1 MASLYQR
8 FTGKINT
15 SRSFP
20 APPEASHLL
29 GGQGPEE
36 DGGAGAKPLG
46 PRAQAAAPRERGCGG
61 GAGGRPRFQYQA
73 RSDGDEEDELV
84 GSNPPQRNW
93 KGIAIALLVILVIC
107 SLIVT
112 SVILLTPAEDNSL
125 SQKKKVTVEDLFSED
140 FKIHDPEAKW
150 ISDTEF
156 IYREQKGTV
165 RLWNVETNTSTVL
178 IEGKKIESLRA
189 IKYEISPDREYAL
202 FSYNVEP
209 IYQHSYSGYYVLSK
223 IPHGDPQ
230 SLDPPEVSNA
240 KLQYAGWGP
249 KGQQLIF
256 IFENNIYYCA
266 HVGKQAIRVVSTG
279 KEGVIYNGLSDWL
292 YEEEILKTHIAHW
305 WSPDGTRLAYAT
317 INDSRVPLMELPTY
331 TGSVYPTV
339 KPYHYPKAGSENPS
353 ISLHVIG
360 LNGPTHD
367 LEMMPPD
374 DPRMREYYVTMV
386 KWATSTKVAVTWL
399 NRAQNVSILTLC
411 DATTGVC
418 TKKHEDESEAWL
430 HRQNEEPV
438 FSKDGR
444 KFFFIRAIPQGG
456 RGKFYHITVSSSQPN
471 SSNDN
476 IQSITSGDWDVT
488 KILAYDE
495 KGNKIY
501 FLSTEDL
508 PRRRQLYS
516 ANTVGNFNR
525 QCLSCDLVENCTYFS
540 ASFSHSMDF
549 FLLKCEA
556 CESGSNEYKQPD
568 LINKGPGI
576 PMVTVHNTTDKKKI
590 FDLETNEHVK
600 KAINDR
606 QMPKV
611 EYRNIE
617 IDDYNLPMQILK
629 PATFTDT
636 THYPLLL
643 VVDGTPGSQSVSEKF
658 EVSWETVMVS
668 SHGAVVVK
676 CDGRGSGFQGTKL
689 LHEVRRRLGL
699 LEEKDQMEAV
709 RTMLKEQYIDRTRVA
724 VFGKDY
730 GGYLSTYILPAK
742 GENQGQTFTCGSAL
756 SPITDFK
763 LYASAFSERYLGLH
777 GLDNRAYEM
786 TKVAHRVSALEEQQF
801 LIIHPTADE
810 KIHFQHTAEL
820 ITQLIRG
827 KANYSLQIYPDE
839 SHYFHSA
846 SLKQHLYRSIIN
858 FFVECFRIQDKLP
871 TVTAKEDEEDD

>member
-1 MASLYQR
+1 L
-8 FTGKINT
+8 
-15 SRSFP
+15 P
-20 APPEASHLL
+20 C
-29 GGQGPEE
+29 
-36 DGGAGAKPLG
+36 AGDPSVPSG
-46 PRAQAAAPRERGCGG
+46 ER
-61 GAGGRPRFQYQA
+61 
-73 RSDGDEEDELV
+73 ELV

-125 SQKKKVTVEDLFSED
+125 SQKKTVTVEDLFSDD
-140 FKIHDPEAKW
+140 FKIHDPKATW
-150 ISDTEF
+150 ISDKEF
-156 IYREQKGTV
+156 IYREHKGSV
-165 RLWNVETNTSTVL
+165 ILRNVETNISTVL

-189 IKYEISPDREYAL
+189 IRYEISPDKEYAL

-209 IYQHSYSGYYVLSK
+209 
-223 IPHGDPQ
+223 
-230 SLDPPEVSNA
+230 
-240 KLQYAGWGP
+240 
-249 KGQQLIF
+249 IF

-317 INDSRVPLMELPTY
+317 INDSRVPIMELPTY
-331 TGSVYPTV
+331 TGSIYPTV
-339 KPYHYPKAGSENPS
+339 KPYHYPKVGERRQWNECVPC
-353 ISLHVIG
+353 
-360 LNGPTHD
+360 P
-367 LEMMPPD
+367 
-374 DPRMREYYVTMV
+374 EYYITMV
-386 KWATSTKVAVTWL
+386 KWATSTKVAVNWL
-399 NRAQNVSILTLC
+399 SRAQNVSILTLC

-418 TKKHEDESEAWL
+418 TKVWGGGKDEWQE
-430 HRQNEEPV
+430 NEEPV

-444 KFFFIRAIPQGG
+444 KFFFVRAIPQGG
-456 RGKFYHITVSSSQPN
+456 QGKFYHITVSSSQPN

-488 KILAYDE
+488 KILSYDE
-495 KGNKIY
+495 KRNKIY

-516 ANTVGNFNR
+516 ASTVGTFNR

-540 ASFSHSMDF
+540 ASFSHSADF
-549 FLLKCEA
+549 FLLKCE
-556 CESGSNEYKQPD
+556 
-568 LINKGPGI
+568 GPGV
-576 PMVTVHNTTDKKKI
+576 PTVTVHNTTDKKKI
-590 FDLETNEHVK
+590 FDLETNEHVQ
-600 KAINDR
+600 KAVQDR

-611 EYRNIE
+611 EYRKIE
-617 IDDYNLPMQILK
+617 VDDYSKCL
-629 PATFTDT
+629 
-636 THYPLLL
+636 
-643 VVDGTPGSQSVSEKF
+643 
-658 EVSWETVMVS
+658 
-668 SHGAVVVK
+668 HGPQWTAVH
-676 CDGRGSGFQGTKL
+676 RGSPAPQSPASGLEMHPSLRGGKQVGFQGTKL
-689 LHEVRRRLGL
+689 LHEVGRRLGS

-709 RTMLKEQYIDRTRVA
+709 RMMLKEQYVDKTRVA

-742 GENQGQTFTCGSAL
+742 GENQGQVFTCGSAL

-786 TKVAHRVSALEEQQF
+786 TKVAPRVSGLEDQQF
-801 LIIHPTADE
+801 LIIHATADE

-820 ITQLIRG
+820 ITQLIKG

-846 SLKQHLYRSIIN
+846 SLHQHLYRSIIN

-871 TVTAKEDEEDD
+871 TATAKEEEEED

>member
-1 MASLYQR
+1 ITFL
-8 FTGKINT
+8 
-15 SRSFP
+15 FP
-20 APPEASHLL
+20 T
-29 GGQGPEE
+29 
-36 DGGAGAKPLG
+36 
-46 PRAQAAAPRERGCGG
+46 
-61 GAGGRPRFQYQA
+61 
-73 RSDGDEEDELV
+73 
-84 GSNPPQRNW
+84 
-93 KGIAIALLVILVIC
+93 ILIDW
-107 SLIVT
+107 LI
-112 SVILLTPAEDNSL
+112 DYL
-125 SQKKKVTVEDLFSED
+125 SIYLFS
-140 FKIHDPEAKW
+140 F
-150 ISDTEF
+150 
-156 IYREQKGTV
+156 R
-165 RLWNVETNTSTVL
+165 
-178 IEGKKIESLRA
+178 
-189 IKYEISPDREYAL
+189 
-202 FSYNVEP
+202 
-209 IYQHSYSGYYVLSK
+209 
-223 IPHGDPQ
+223 DPQ

-317 INDSRVPLMELPTY
+317 INDSRVPIMELPTY
-331 TGSVYPTV
+331 TGSIYPTV
-339 KPYHYPKAGSENPS
+339 KPYHYPKAGCENPS

-374 DPRMREYYVTMV
+374 DPRMREYYITMV
-386 KWATSTKVAVTWL
+386 KWATSTKVAVNWL
-399 NRAQNVSILTLC
+399 SRAQNVSILTLC

-444 KFFFIRAIPQGG
+444 KFFFVRAIPQGG
-456 RGKFYHITVSSSQPN
+456 QGKFYHITVSSSQPN

-488 KILAYDE
+488 KILSYDE
-495 KGNKIY
+495 KLGVCT
-501 FLSTEDL
+501 LSAGLTARCL
-508 PRRRQLYS
+508 CSSS
-516 ANTVGNFNR
+516 ASTVGTFNR

-540 ASFSHSMDF
+540 ASFSHSADF
-549 FLLKCEA
+549 FLLKCE
-556 CESGSNEYKQPD
+556 GK
-568 LINKGPGI
+568 PGHGR
-576 PMVTVHNTTDKKKI
+576 PAPRCWAGEAAAVG
-590 FDLETNEHVK
+590 
-600 KAINDR
+600 A
-606 QMPKV
+606 
-611 EYRNIE
+611 Y
-617 IDDYNLPMQILK
+617 LPVQILK

-636 THYPLLL
+636 AHYPLLL
-643 VVDGTPGSQSVSEKF
+643 VVDGTPGSQSVAEKF
-658 EVSWETVMVS
+658 EVTWETVLVS

-689 LHEVRRRLGL
+689 LHEVGRRLGS

-709 RTMLKEQYIDRTRVA
+709 RMMLKEQYVDKTRVA

-742 GENQGQTFTCGSAL
+742 GENQGQVFTCGSAL

-786 TKVAHRVSALEEQQF
+786 TKVAPRVSGLEDQQF
-801 LIIHPTADE
+801 LIIHATADE

-820 ITQLIRG
+820 ITQLIKG

-846 SLKQHLYRSIIN
+846 SLHQHLYRSIIN

-871 TVTAKEDEEDD
+871 TATAKEEEEED

>member
-1 MASLYQR
+1 MPS
-8 FTGKINT
+8 
-15 SRSFP
+15 
-20 APPEASHLL
+20 
-29 GGQGPEE
+29 
-36 DGGAGAKPLG
+36 
-46 PRAQAAAPRERGCGG
+46 
-61 GAGGRPRFQYQA
+61 
-73 RSDGDEEDELV
+73 
-84 GSNPPQRNW
+84 
-93 KGIAIALLVILVIC
+93 
-107 SLIVT
+107 
-112 SVILLTPAEDNSL
+112 
-125 SQKKKVTVEDLFSED
+125 
-140 FKIHDPEAKW
+140 
-150 ISDTEF
+150 
-156 IYREQKGTV
+156 
-165 RLWNVETNTSTVL
+165 
-178 IEGKKIESLRA
+178 
-189 IKYEISPDREYAL
+189 
-202 FSYNVEP
+202 
-209 IYQHSYSGYYVLSK
+209 
-223 IPHGDPQ
+223 
-230 SLDPPEVSNA
+230 
-240 KLQYAGWGP
+240 
-249 KGQQLIF
+249 IF

-317 INDSRVPLMELPTY
+317 INDSRVPIMELPTY
-331 TGSVYPTV
+331 TGSIYPTV
-339 KPYHYPKAGSENPS
+339 KPYHYPKAGCENPS

-374 DPRMREYYVTMV
+374 DPRMRIQAGRLG
-386 KWATSTKVAVTWL
+386 K
-399 NRAQNVSILTLC
+399 
-411 DATTGVC
+411 
-418 TKKHEDESEAWL
+418 
-430 HRQNEEPV
+430 NEEPV

-444 KFFFIRAIPQGG
+444 KFFFVRAIPQGG
-456 RGKFYHITVSSSQPN
+456 QGKFYHITVSSSQPN

-495 KGNKIY
+495 KRNKIY

-516 ANTVGNFNR
+516 ASTVGTFNR
-525 QCLSCDLVENCTYFS
+525 QCLSCDLLENCTYFS
-540 ASFSHSMDF
+540 ASFSHSADF
-549 FLLKCEA
+549 FLLKCE
-556 CESGSNEYKQPD
+556 E
-568 LINKGPGI
+568 
-576 PMVTVHNTTDKKKI
+576 M
-590 FDLETNEHVK
+590 FDLETNEHVQ
-600 KAINDR
+600 KAVHDR

-611 EYRNIE
+611 EYRKIE
-617 IDDYNLPMQILK
+617 VDDYNLPVQILK

-636 THYPLLL
+636 AHYPLLL
-643 VVDGTPGSQSVSEKF
+643 VVDGTPGSQSVAEKF
-658 EVSWETVMVS
+658 EVTWETVLVS

-689 LHEVRRRLGL
+689 LHEVGRRLGS

-709 RTMLKEQYIDRTRVA
+709 RMMLKEQYIDQARVA

-742 GENQGQTFTCGSAL
+742 GENQAQVFTCGSAL

-801 LIIHPTADE
+801 LIIHATADE

-820 ITQLIRG
+820 ITQLIKG

-839 SHYFHSA
+839 GHYFHSA
-846 SLKQHLYRSIIN
+846 SLHQHLFRSIIS

-871 TVTAKEDEEDD
+871 TATAREEEEED

>member
-20 APPEASHLL
+20 GPPEASHLL

-46 PRAQAAAPRERGCGG
+46 PQAQAAAPRERGGSGG

-73 RSDGDEEDELV
+73 RSDCDEEDELV

-165 RLWNVETNTSTVL
+165 ILRNVETNTSTVL

-189 IKYEISPDREYAL
+189 IRYEISPDREYAL
-202 FSYNVEP
+202 FAYNVEP
-209 IYQHSYSGYYVLSK
+209 IYQHSYTGYYVLSK

-279 KEGVIYNGLSDWL
+279 KEGVIFNGLSDWL

-317 INDSRVPLMELPTY
+317 INDSRVPVMELPTY

-339 KPYHYPKAGSENPS
+339 RPYHYPKAGCENPS

-374 DPRMREYYVTMV
+374 DPRMREYYITMV

-444 KFFFIRAIPQGG
+444 KFFFVRAIPQGG

-488 KILAYDE
+488 KILSYDE
-495 KGNKIY
+495 KRNKIY

-540 ASFSHSMDF
+540 ASFSHNMDF
-549 FLLKCEA
+549 FLLKCE
-556 CESGSNEYKQPD
+556 
-568 LINKGPGI
+568 GPGV
-576 PMVTVHNTTDKKKI
+576 PRVTVHNTTDKKKM
-590 FDLETNEHVK
+590 FDLETNEHVQ
-600 KAINDR
+600 KAVSER
-606 QMPKV
+606 QMPRV
-611 EYRNIE
+611 EYRKIE
-617 IDDYNLPMQILK
+617 VDDYNLPVQILK

-636 THYPLLL
+636 AHYPLLL
-643 VVDGTPGSQSVSEKF
+643 VVDGTPGSQSVAERF
-658 EVSWETVMVS
+658 EVSWETALVS
-668 SHGAVVVK
+668 TQEAMLVR

-689 LHEVRRRLGL
+689 LHEVRRRLGS
-699 LEEKDQMEAV
+699 LEEEDQTEAV
-709 RTMLKEQYIDRTRVA
+709 RALLKEQYIDRTRVA

-730 GGYLSTYILPAK
+730 GGYLSTSILPAK
-742 GENQGQTFTCGSAL
+742 GENQRPTFTCGAAL

-801 LIIHPTADE
+801 LIIHATADE

-827 KANYSLQIYPDE
+827 KSNYSLQIYPDE

-846 SLKQHLYRSIIN
+846 ALKQHLYRSLIG
-858 FFVECFRIQDKLP
+858 FFAECFRIQDKLP
-871 TVTAKEDEEDD
+871 TVTTKEDEEDD

>member
-1 MASLYQR
+1 MASLYRR

-20 APPEASHLL
+20 AAPPEASRLL
-29 GGQGPEE
+29 GGPGPEE
-36 DGGAGAKPLG
+36 DAGRTPG
-46 PRAQAAAPRERGCGG
+46 PRAPAAAPRERGGG
-61 GAGGRPRFQYQA
+61 GGGRPRLQYQA
-73 RSDGDEEDELV
+73 RSGDGDEEDELV

-125 SQKKKVTVEDLFSED
+125 SQKKKVTVEDLFSSE
-140 FKIHDPEAKW
+140 FRIHDPEAKW
-150 ISDTEF
+150 ISDKEF
-156 IYREQKGTV
+156 IYRARNGSV
-165 RLWNVETNTSTVL
+165 VLLNVETNFSQVL
-178 IEGKKIESLRA
+178 IEGKKIESLKA
-189 IKYEISPDREYAL
+189 IRYEISPDREYAL
-202 FSYNVEP
+202 FSYDVEP
-209 IYQHSYSGYYVLSK
+209 IYRHSYTGYYVLSK

-360 LNGPTHD
+360 LNGPTHE

-430 HRQNEEPV
+430 HRQNEEPL
-438 FSKDGR
+438 FSRDGR
-444 KFFFIRAIPQGG
+444 KFFFVRAIPQGG

-488 KILAYDE
+488 KILSYDE
-495 KGNKIY
+495 KRNKIY

-525 QCLSCDLVENCTYFS
+525 QCLSCDLVDNCTYFS
-540 ASFSHSMDF
+540 ASFSHSADF
-549 FLLKCEA
+549 FLLQCE
-556 CESGSNEYKQPD
+556 
-568 LINKGPGI
+568 GPGV
-576 PMVTVHNTTDKKKI
+576 PMVTVHNTTDKRKI
-590 FDLETNEHVK
+590 FDLETNEHVQ
-600 KAINDR
+600 KAVGDR
-606 QMPKV
+606 QMPRI
-611 EYRNIE
+611 EYRSIE
-617 IDDYNLPMQILK
+617 VDDYNLPVQVLK

-636 THYPLLL
+636 SHYPLLL
-643 VVDGTPGSQSVSEKF
+643 VVDGTPGSQSVAEKF
-658 EVSWETVMVS
+658 QVTWETVVVS
-668 SHGAVVVK
+668 SHGAMVLKV
-676 CDGRGSGFQGTKL
+676 DGRGSGFQGTKL
-689 LHEVRRRLGL
+689 LQEVRRRLGT
-699 LEEKDQMEAV
+699 LEEKDQLAAV
-709 RTMLKEQYIDRTRVA
+709 RAMLKESYVDKTRVA
-724 VFGKDY
+724 VFGQDY

-742 GENQGQTFTCGSAL
+742 GESQAHIFTCGSAL
-756 SPITDFK
+756 SPITDFR

-786 TKVAHRVSALEEQQF
+786 TKVAHRVSALEGQQF
-801 LIIHPTADE
+801 LLIHATADE

-820 ITQLIRG
+820 ISQLVKG
-827 KANYSLQIYPDE
+827 TANYSLQIYPDE
-839 SHYFHSA
+839 SHYFHSPA
-846 SLKQHLYRSIIN
+846 LKQHLYRAIIG
-858 FFVECFRIQDKLP
+858 FFVECFRVQDKVLAAA
-871 TVTAKEDEEDD
+871 AKEDEDED

>member
-20 APPEASHLL
+20 APPEASRLL

-36 DGGAGAKPLG
+36 DGAAPKPPG
-46 PRAQAAAPRERGCGG
+46 AQAPSAVPRERGGG

-73 RSDGDEEDELV
+73 RSDCDDEDELV

-112 SVILLTPAEDNSL
+112 SVVLLTPD
-125 SQKKKVTVEDLFSED
+125 K
-140 FKIHDPEAKW
+140 
-150 ISDTEF
+150 EF
-156 IYREQKGTV
+156 IYREQKGSV
-165 RLWNVETNTSTVL
+165 ILRNVETNTSTVL

-189 IKYEISPDREYAL
+189 VRYEISPDKEYAL

-209 IYQHSYSGYYVLSK
+209 IYRHSYTGYYVLSK

-292 YEEEILKTHIAHW
+292 YE
-305 WSPDGTRLAYAT
+305 
-317 INDSRVPLMELPTY
+317 VPAC
-331 TGSVYPTV
+331 S
-339 KPYHYPKAGSENPS
+339 
-353 ISLHVIG
+353 
-360 LNGPTHD
+360 
-367 LEMMPPD
+367 
-374 DPRMREYYVTMV
+374 REYYITMV
-386 KWATSTKVAVTWL
+386 KWATSTKVAVNWL
-399 NRAQNVSILTLC
+399 SRAQNVSILTLC

-456 RGKFYHITVSSSQPN
+456 QGKFYHITVSSSQPN

-488 KILAYDE
+488 QILSYDE
-495 KGNKIY
+495 KRSKIY

-516 ANTVGNFNR
+516 ASTVDSFNR
-525 QCLSCDLVENCTYFS
+525 LCLSCDLVGDCTYFS
-540 ASFSHSMDF
+540 ASFSLSSDF
-549 FLLKCEA
+549 FLLRCE
-556 CESGSNEYKQPD
+556 
-568 LINKGPGI
+568 GPGV
-576 PMVTVHNTTDKKKI
+576 PTVTVHNTTDKKKL
-590 FDLETNEHVK
+590 FDLETNDHVQ
-600 KAINDR
+600 KAISDR
-606 QMPKV
+606 QMPII
-611 EYRNIE
+611 EYREIE
-617 IDDYNLPMQILK
+617 IDDYKLPVQVLK

-636 THYPLLL
+636 AHYPLLL
-643 VVDGTPGSQSVSEKF
+643 VVDGTPGSQSVAEKF
-658 EVSWETVMVS
+658 EVTWETVMVS
-668 SHGAVVVK
+668 SHGAVVVR
-676 CDGRGSGFQGTKL
+676 CDGRGSGFQGTRL
-689 LHEVRRRLGL
+689 LHEVGRRLGS
-699 LEEKDQMEAV
+699 LEEQDQMEAV
-709 RTMLKEQYIDRTRVA
+709 RMMLKEQYIDKTRVA

-742 GENQGQTFTCGSAL
+742 SEDRGQVFSCGSAV

-777 GLDNRAYEM
+777 GLDNRAYEV
-786 TKVAHRVSALEEQQF
+786 TRVAHRVSALEEQRF
-801 LIIHPTADE
+801 LIIHATADE

-820 ITQLIRG
+820 ITQLIKG

-839 SHYFHSA
+839 SHYFSSP
-846 SLKQHLYRSIIN
+846 SLRQHLYRSVID
-858 FFVECFRIQDKLP
+858 FFVECFRIQDRGP
-871 TVTAKEDEEDD
+871 AATGKEEED

>member
-1 MASLYQR
+1 MTTAKEPNAS
-8 FTGKINT
+8 GK
-15 SRSFP
+15 SVQQQ
-20 APPEASHLL
+20 E
-29 GGQGPEE
+29 Q
-36 DGGAGAKPLG
+36 
-46 PRAQAAAPRERGCGG
+46 
-61 GAGGRPRFQYQA
+61 
-73 RSDGDEEDELV
+73 ELV

-150 ISDTEF
+150 ISDKEF
-156 IYREQKGTV
+156 IYREQKGSV
-165 RLWNVETNTSTVL
+165 ILRNVETNTSTVL

-189 IKYEISPDREYAL
+189 IRYEISPDREYAL

-209 IYQHSYSGYYVLSK
+209 IYQHSYTGYYVLSK

-240 KLQYAGWGP
+240 ELQYAGWGP

-292 YEEEILKTHIAHW
+292 YEEEILKSYVAHW

-317 INDSRVPLMELPTY
+317 INDSRVPVMELPTY
-331 TGSVYPTV
+331 TGSIYPAV
-339 KPYHYPKAGSENPS
+339 KPYHYPKVGGRRGPVSRRAGVPGPASR
-353 ISLHVIG
+353 SLRSVS
-360 LNGPTHD
+360 
-367 LEMMPPD
+367 
-374 DPRMREYYVTMV
+374 REYYITMV
-386 KWATSTKVAVTWL
+386 KWATSTKVAVNWL
-399 NRAQNVSILTLC
+399 SRAQNVSILTLC

-418 TKKHEDESEAWL
+418 TKHDRDL
-430 HRQNEEPV
+430 TGGFCPQNEEPL

-444 KFFFIRAIPQGG
+444 TFFFVRAIPQGG
-456 RGKFYHITVSSSQPN
+456 QGKFYHITVSSSQPN

-488 KILAYDE
+488 TILAYDE
-495 KGNKIY
+495 K
-501 FLSTEDL
+501 T
-508 PRRRQLYS
+508 PREERGGSRTRGLTPVTSRSCPRS
-516 ANTVGNFNR
+516 ASTVGNFNR
-525 QCLSCDLVENCTYFS
+525 QCLSCDLVENCSYFS
-540 ASFSHSMDF
+540 ASFSPGADF
-549 FLLKCEA
+549 FLLKCE
-556 CESGSNEYKQPD
+556 
-568 LINKGPGI
+568 GPGV
-576 PMVTVHNTTDKKKI
+576 PTVTVHNTTDRKKM
-590 FDLETNEHVK
+590 FDLETNEHVQ
-600 KAINDR
+600 KAVNDR

-611 EYRNIE
+611 EYRKIE
-617 IDDYNLPMQILK
+617 IDDYHLPVQILK

-636 THYPLLL
+636 AHYPLLL
-643 VVDGTPGSQSVSEKF
+643 VVDGTPGSQSVAEKF
-658 EVSWETVMVS
+658 EVTWETVMVS

-689 LHEVRRRLGL
+689 LHEVRRKLGL
-699 LEEKDQMEAV
+699 LEEKDQVEAV
-709 RTMLKEQYIDRTRVA
+709 RMMLKEQYIDKTRVA

-742 GENQGQTFTCGSAL
+742 GENQGQIFSCGCAL

-786 TKVAHRVSALEEQQF
+786 ARVAPRVSALEGQQL
-801 LIIHPTADE
+801 LIIHATADE

-820 ITQLIRG
+820 ITQLIKG

-839 SHYFHSA
+839 SHYFNSA
-846 SLKQHLYRSIIN
+846 SLQHHLYRSLTN

-871 TVTAKEDEEDD
+871 TVTAKEDEEED

>member
-1 MASLYQR
+1 LRLSKDPSLECKLYEHPDLK
-8 FTGKINT
+8 GIK
-15 SRSFP
+15 S
-20 APPEASHLL
+20 
-29 GGQGPEE
+29 
-36 DGGAGAKPLG
+36 
-46 PRAQAAAPRERGCGG
+46 C
-61 GAGGRPRFQYQA
+61 
-73 RSDGDEEDELV
+73 
-84 GSNPPQRNW
+84 NPPQRNW

-125 SQKKKVTVEDLFSED
+125 SQKKTVTVEDLFSDD
-140 FKIHDPEAKW
+140 FKIHDPKATW
-150 ISDTEF
+150 ISDKEF
-156 IYREQKGTV
+156 IYREHKGSV
-165 RLWNVETNTSTVL
+165 ILRNVETNISTVL

-189 IKYEISPDREYAL
+189 IRYEISPDKEYAL

-209 IYQHSYSGYYVLSK
+209 IYQHSYTGYYVLSK

-317 INDSRVPLMELPTY
+317 INDSRVPIMELPTY
-331 TGSVYPTV
+331 TGSIYPTV
-339 KPYHYPKAGSENPS
+339 KPYHYPKVGERRQWNECVPC
-353 ISLHVIG
+353 
-360 LNGPTHD
+360 P
-367 LEMMPPD
+367 
-374 DPRMREYYVTMV
+374 EYYITMV
-386 KWATSTKVAVTWL
+386 KWATSTKVAVNWL
-399 NRAQNVSILTLC
+399 SRAQNVSILTLC

-418 TKKHEDESEAWL
+418 TKVWGGGKDEWQE
-430 HRQNEEPV
+430 NEEPV

-444 KFFFIRAIPQGG
+444 KFFFVRAIPQGG
-456 RGKFYHITVSSSQPN
+456 QGKFYHITVSSSQPN

-488 KILAYDE
+488 KILSYDE
-495 KGNKIY
+495 KRNKIY

-516 ANTVGNFNR
+516 ASTVGTFNR

-540 ASFSHSMDF
+540 ASFSHSADF
-549 FLLKCEA
+549 FLLKCE
-556 CESGSNEYKQPD
+556 
-568 LINKGPGI
+568 GPGV
-576 PMVTVHNTTDKKKI
+576 PTVTVHNTTDKKKI
-590 FDLETNEHVK
+590 FDLETNEHVQ
-600 KAINDR
+600 KAVQDR

-611 EYRNIE
+611 EYRKIE
-617 IDDYNLPMQILK
+617 VDDYSKCL
-629 PATFTDT
+629 
-636 THYPLLL
+636 
-643 VVDGTPGSQSVSEKF
+643 
-658 EVSWETVMVS
+658 
-668 SHGAVVVK
+668 HGPQWTAVH
-676 CDGRGSGFQGTKL
+676 RGSPAPQSPASGLEMHPSLRGGNSGGAHRRNGFQGTKL
-689 LHEVRRRLGL
+689 LHEVGRRLGS

-709 RTMLKEQYIDRTRVA
+709 RMMLKEQYVDKTRVA

-742 GENQGQTFTCGSAL
+742 GENQGQVFTCGSAL

-786 TKVAHRVSALEEQQF
+786 TKVAPRVSGLEDQQF
-801 LIIHPTADE
+801 LIIHATADE

-820 ITQLIRG
+820 ITQLIKG

-846 SLKQHLYRSIIN
+846 SLHQHLYRSIIN

-871 TVTAKEDEEDD
+871 TATAKEEEEED

>member
-1 MASLYQR
+1 MTTAKESSAS
-8 FTGKINT
+8 GKSVQQQEQDALALSI
-15 SRSFP
+15 
-20 APPEASHLL
+20 
-29 GGQGPEE
+29 GQNAFG
-36 DGGAGAKPLG
+36 K
-46 PRAQAAAPRERGCGG
+46 
-61 GAGGRPRFQYQA
+61 
-73 RSDGDEEDELV
+73 ELV

-107 SLIVT
+107 SLIIT
-112 SVILLTPAEDNSL
+112 SVILLTPVEDNSL
-125 SQKKKVTVEDLFSED
+125 SQKKKVTVEDLFSKD

-150 ISDTEF
+150 ISDKEF
-156 IYREQKGTV
+156 IYRERNGSV
-165 RLWNVETNTSTVL
+165 ILWNVETNFSEVL
-178 IEGKKIESLRA
+178 IEGKKIESLKA
-189 IKYEISPDREYAL
+189 IRYEISPDREYAL
-202 FSYNVEP
+202 FSYDVEP
-209 IYQHSYSGYYVLSK
+209 
-223 IPHGDPQ
+223 
-230 SLDPPEVSNA
+230 
-240 KLQYAGWGP
+240 
-249 KGQQLIF
+249 IF

-317 INDSRVPLMELPTY
+317 INDSRVPVMELPTY
-331 TGSVYPTV
+331 TGSAYPAA
-339 KPYHYPKAGSENPS
+339 KLYHYPKAGSENPS

-374 DPRMREYYVTMV
+374 DPRMREYYITMV

-444 KFFFIRAIPQGG
+444 KFFFVRAIPQGG

-488 KILAYDE
+488 KILSYDE
-495 KGNKIY
+495 KLNKIY

-508 PRRRQLYS
+508 PQRRQLYS

-525 QCLSCDLVENCTYFS
+525 QCLSCDLVESCTYFS
-540 ASFSHSMDF
+540 ASFSHSTDF
-549 FLLKCEA
+549 FLLQCEG
-556 CESGSNEYKQPD
+556 EWLQPV
-568 LINKGPGI
+568 LTAAAGPGV
-576 PMVTVHNTTDKKKI
+576 PTVTVHNTTDKKKI
-590 FDLETNEHVK
+590 FDLETNEHVQ
-600 KAINDR
+600 KAVSDR
-606 QMPKV
+606 QMPKI
-611 EYRNIE
+611 EYSRIE
-617 IDDYNLPMQILK
+617 VDDYNLPVQILK
-629 PATFTDT
+629 PATFTET

-643 VVDGTPGSQSVSEKF
+643 VVDGTPGSQNVAERF
-658 EVSWETVMVS
+658 QVTWETVLVS
-668 SHGAVVVK
+668 SHGAMVIK

-689 LHEVRRRLGL
+689 LQEVRRRLGL

-709 RTMLKEQYIDRTRVA
+709 RTVIYGDCPIGLQGTGAGAGLATDPGAGPQTMLKEQYIDKTRVA
-724 VFGKDY
+724 VFGQDY

-742 GENQGQTFTCGSAL
+742 GENQGRMFTCGAAL

-786 TKVAHRVSALEEQQF
+786 TKVAHRVSALEGQQF
-801 LIIHPTADE
+801 LLIHATADE

-820 ITQLIRG
+820 ITQLIKG

-839 SHYFHSA
+839 SHYFHSPT
-846 SLKQHLYRSIIN
+846 LKQHLYRTIIN
-858 FFVECFRIQDKLP
+858 FFVECFRMQDKPL
-871 TVTAKEDEEDD
+871 TATAKEDEEED

>member
-1 MASLYQR
+1 MRTAFSSQPHQYSVLY
-8 FTGKINT
+8 FFFGGGSISVLISIILHYLVLFNT
-15 SRSFP
+15 S
-20 APPEASHLL
+20 
-29 GGQGPEE
+29 
-36 DGGAGAKPLG
+36 
-46 PRAQAAAPRERGCGG
+46 
-61 GAGGRPRFQYQA
+61 
-73 RSDGDEEDELV
+73 
-84 GSNPPQRNW
+84 
-93 KGIAIALLVILVIC
+93 
-107 SLIVT
+107 
-112 SVILLTPAEDNSL
+112 
-125 SQKKKVTVEDLFSED
+125 EDLLYPLCGLSLED
-140 FKIHDPEAKW
+140 KQRTFLFPTILIDW
-150 ISDTEF
+150 LIDYLS
-156 IYREQKGTV
+156 IY
-165 RLWNVETNTSTVL
+165 
-178 IEGKKIESLRA
+178 
-189 IKYEISPDREYAL
+189 L
-202 FSYNVEP
+202 FSFR
-209 IYQHSYSGYYVLSK
+209 
-223 IPHGDPQ
+223 DPQ

-317 INDSRVPLMELPTY
+317 INDSRVPIMELPTY
-331 TGSVYPTV
+331 TGSIYPTV
-339 KPYHYPKAGSENPS
+339 KPYHYPKAGCENPS

-374 DPRMREYYVTMV
+374 DPRMREYYITMV
-386 KWATSTKVAVTWL
+386 KWATSTKVAVNWL
-399 NRAQNVSILTLC
+399 SRAQNVSILTLC

-444 KFFFIRAIPQGG
+444 KFFFVRAIPQGG
-456 RGKFYHITVSSSQPN
+456 QGKFYHITVSSSQPN

-488 KILAYDE
+488 KILSYDE
-495 KGNKIY
+495 KRNKIY

-516 ANTVGNFNR
+516 ASTVGTFNR

-540 ASFSHSMDF
+540 ASFSHSADF
-549 FLLKCEA
+549 FLLKCE
-556 CESGSNEYKQPD
+556 
-568 LINKGPGI
+568 GPGV
-576 PMVTVHNTTDKKKI
+576 PTVTVHNTTDKKKI
-590 FDLETNEHVK
+590 FDLETNEHVQ
-600 KAINDR
+600 KAVQDR

-611 EYRNIE
+611 EYRKIE
-617 IDDYNLPMQILK
+617 VDDYNLPVQILK

-636 THYPLLL
+636 AHYPLLL
-643 VVDGTPGSQSVSEKF
+643 VVDGTPGSQSVAEKF
-658 EVSWETVMVS
+658 EVTWETVLVS

-689 LHEVRRRLGL
+689 LHEVGRRLGS
-699 LEEKDQMEAV
+699 LEEKDQMEA
-709 RTMLKEQYIDRTRVA
+709 
-724 VFGKDY
+724 
-730 GGYLSTYILPAK
+730 
-742 GENQGQTFTCGSAL
+742 GENQGQVFTCGSAL

-763 LYASAFSERYLGLH
+763 LYGN
-777 GLDNRAYEM
+777 GLDM
-786 TKVAHRVSALEEQQF
+786 TKVAPRVSGLEDQQF
-801 LIIHPTADE
+801 LIIHATADE

-820 ITQLIRG
+820 ITQLIKG

-846 SLKQHLYRSIIN
+846 SLHQHLYRSIIN

-871 TVTAKEDEEDD
+871 TATAKEEEEED

>member
-1 MASLYQR
+1 MTTAKEPSAS
-8 FTGKINT
+8 GK
-15 SRSFP
+15 SVQQQ
-20 APPEASHLL
+20 E
-29 GGQGPEE
+29 Q
-36 DGGAGAKPLG
+36 
-46 PRAQAAAPRERGCGG
+46 
-61 GAGGRPRFQYQA
+61 
-73 RSDGDEEDELV
+73 ELV

-165 RLWNVETNTSTVL
+165 ILRNVETNTSTVL

-189 IKYEISPDREYAL
+189 IRYEISPDREYAL
-202 FSYNVEP
+202 FAYNVEP
-209 IYQHSYSGYYVLSK
+209 
-223 IPHGDPQ
+223 
-230 SLDPPEVSNA
+230 
-240 KLQYAGWGP
+240 
-249 KGQQLIF
+249 IF

-279 KEGVIYNGLSDWL
+279 KEGVIFNGLSDWL

-317 INDSRVPLMELPTY
+317 INDSRVPVMELPTY

-339 KPYHYPKAGSENPS
+339 RPYHYPKAGCENPS

-374 DPRMREYYVTMV
+374 DPRMREYYITMV

-444 KFFFIRAIPQGG
+444 KFFFVRAIPQGG

-488 KILAYDE
+488 KILSYDE
-495 KGNKIY
+495 KRNKIY

-540 ASFSHSMDF
+540 ASFSHNMDF
-549 FLLKCEA
+549 FLLKCE
-556 CESGSNEYKQPD
+556 
-568 LINKGPGI
+568 GPGV
-576 PMVTVHNTTDKKKI
+576 PRVTVHNTTDKKKM
-590 FDLETNEHVK
+590 FDLETNEHVQ
-600 KAINDR
+600 KAVSER
-606 QMPKV
+606 QMPRV
-611 EYRNIE
+611 EYRKIE
-617 IDDYNLPMQILK
+617 VDDYNLPVQILK

-636 THYPLLL
+636 AHYPLLL
-643 VVDGTPGSQSVSEKF
+643 VVDGTPGSQSVAERF
-658 EVSWETVMVS
+658 EVSWETALVS
-668 SHGAVVVK
+668 TQEAMLVR

-689 LHEVRRRLGL
+689 LHEVRRRLGS
-699 LEEKDQMEAV
+699 LEEEDQTEAV
-709 RTMLKEQYIDRTRVA
+709 RALLKEQYIDRTRVA

-730 GGYLSTYILPAK
+730 GGYLSTSILPAK
-742 GENQGQTFTCGSAL
+742 GENQRPTFTCGAAL

-801 LIIHPTADE
+801 LIIHATADE

-827 KANYSLQIYPDE
+827 KSNYSLQIYPDE

-846 SLKQHLYRSIIN
+846 ALKQHLYRSLIG
-858 FFVECFRIQDKLP
+858 FFAECFRIQDKLP
-871 TVTAKEDEEDD
+871 TVTTKEDEEDD

>member
-209 IYQHSYSGYYVLSK
+209 IYQHSYTGYYVLSK

-331 TGSVYPTV
+331 TGSIYPTV

-374 DPRMREYYVTMV
+374 DPRMREYYITMV

-549 FLLKCEA
+549 FLLKCEVLEA
-556 CESGSNEYKQPD
+556 GSPR
-568 LINKGPGI
+568 PG
-576 PMVTVHNTTDKKKI
+576 
-590 FDLETNEHVK
+590 
-600 KAINDR
+600 
-606 QMPKV
+606 
-611 EYRNIE
+611 
-617 IDDYNLPMQILK
+617 
-629 PATFTDT
+629 
-636 THYPLLL
+636 
-643 VVDGTPGSQSVSEKF
+643 
-658 EVSWETVMVS
+658 
-668 SHGAVVVK
+668 
-676 CDGRGSGFQGTKL
+676 
-689 LHEVRRRLGL
+689 
-699 LEEKDQMEAV
+699 
-709 RTMLKEQYIDRTRVA
+709 
-724 VFGKDY
+724 
-730 GGYLSTYILPAK
+730 
-742 GENQGQTFTCGSAL
+742 
-756 SPITDFK
+756 
-763 LYASAFSERYLGLH
+763 
-777 GLDNRAYEM
+777 
-786 TKVAHRVSALEEQQF
+786 
-801 LIIHPTADE
+801 
-810 KIHFQHTAEL
+810 
-820 ITQLIRG
+820 
-827 KANYSLQIYPDE
+827 
-839 SHYFHSA
+839 
-846 SLKQHLYRSIIN
+846 
-858 FFVECFRIQDKLP
+858 
-871 TVTAKEDEEDD
+871 

>member
-1 MASLYQR
+1 MTTAKEPSAS
-8 FTGKINT
+8 GK
-15 SRSFP
+15 SVQQQ
-20 APPEASHLL
+20 E
-29 GGQGPEE
+29 Q
-36 DGGAGAKPLG
+36 
-46 PRAQAAAPRERGCGG
+46 
-61 GAGGRPRFQYQA
+61 
-73 RSDGDEEDELV
+73 ELV

-374 DPRMREYYVTMV
+374 DPRMREYYITMV

-568 LINKGPGI
+568 LINKG
-576 PMVTVHNTTDKKKI
+576 
-590 FDLETNEHVK
+590 
-600 KAINDR
+600 
-606 QMPKV
+606 
-611 EYRNIE
+611 
-617 IDDYNLPMQILK
+617 NL
-629 PATFTDT
+629 
-636 THYPLLL
+636 
-643 VVDGTPGSQSVSEKF
+643 
-658 EVSWETVMVS
+658 
-668 SHGAVVVK
+668 
-676 CDGRGSGFQGTKL
+676 
-689 LHEVRRRLGL
+689 
-699 LEEKDQMEAV
+699 
-709 RTMLKEQYIDRTRVA
+709 
-724 VFGKDY
+724 
-730 GGYLSTYILPAK
+730 
-742 GENQGQTFTCGSAL
+742 N
-756 SPITDFK
+756 
-763 LYASAFSERYLGLH
+763 
-777 GLDNRAYEM
+777 
-786 TKVAHRVSALEEQQF
+786 
-801 LIIHPTADE
+801 
-810 KIHFQHTAEL
+810 
-820 ITQLIRG
+820 
-827 KANYSLQIYPDE
+827 
-839 SHYFHSA
+839 
-846 SLKQHLYRSIIN
+846 
-858 FFVECFRIQDKLP
+858 
-871 TVTAKEDEEDD
+871 

>member
-1 MASLYQR
+1 MNQTAGVSNSVR
-8 FTGKINT
+8 CPPGKG
-15 SRSFP
+15 
-20 APPEASHLL
+20 H
-29 GGQGPEE
+29 
-36 DGGAGAKPLG
+36 K
-46 PRAQAAAPRERGCGG
+46 
-61 GAGGRPRFQYQA
+61 
-73 RSDGDEEDELV
+73 ELV

-125 SQKKKVTVEDLFSED
+125 SQKKKVTVEDLFSDE
-140 FKIHDPEAKW
+140 FKVHDPEAKW
-150 ISDTEF
+150 ISDNEF
-156 IYREQKGTV
+156 IYRERKGSV
-165 RLWNVETNTSTVL
+165 ILRNVETNVSTVL

-189 IKYEISPDREYAL
+189 IRYEISPDKEYAL

-209 IYQHSYSGYYVLSK
+209 IYQHSYTGYYVLSK

-279 KEGVIYNGLSDWL
+279 KEGVVYNGLSDWL

-317 INDSRVPLMELPTY
+317 INDSRVPVMELPAY
-331 TGSVYPTV
+331 TGAAYPTAR
-339 KPYHYPKAGSENPS
+339 PYHYPKAGCENPS

-367 LEMMPPD
+367 LEMTPPD
-374 DPRMREYYVTMV
+374 DPRMREYYITMV
-386 KWATSTKVAVTWL
+386 KWATSTKVAVNWL

-418 TKKHEDESEAWL
+418 TKKHEDESDAWL
-430 HRQNEEPV
+430 HRQNEEPA
-438 FSKDGR
+438 FSEDGR
-444 KFFFIRAIPQGG
+444 TFFFVRAIPQGG
-456 RGKFYHITVSSSQPN
+456 QGKFYHVAMSSSQPN

-476 IQSITSGDWDVT
+476 IQSVTSGDWDVT
-488 KILAYDE
+488 RILSYDE
-495 KGNKIY
+495 KRNKIY

-516 ANTVGNFNR
+516 ASTVGSFNR
-525 QCLSCDLVENCTYFS
+525 QCLSCDLVENCTYFG
-540 ASFSHSMDF
+540 ASFSRSMDF
-549 FLLKCEA
+549 FLLSCE
-556 CESGSNEYKQPD
+556 
-568 LINKGPGI
+568 GPGV
-576 PMVTVHNTTDKKKI
+576 PRVTVHSTTDKTKI
-590 FDLETNEHVK
+590 FDLETNEHVQR
-600 KAINDR
+600 AVEDR

-611 EYRNIE
+611 EYRKIDV
-617 IDDYNLPMQILK
+617 DDYSLPVQILK
-629 PATFTDT
+629 PATFAET

-643 VVDGTPGSQSVSEKF
+643 VVDGTPGSQSVAEKF

-689 LHEVRRRLGL
+689 LHEVRRRLGV
-699 LEEKDQMEAV
+699 LEERDQTEAV
-709 RTMLKEQYIDRTRVA
+709 RTMLREQYVDRARVA

-730 GGYLSTYILPAK
+730 GGYLSTSILPARDA
-742 GENQGQTFTCGSAL
+742 NQGPMFACGAAL
-756 SPITDFK
+756 SPITDFR
-763 LYASAFSERYLGLH
+763 LHASAFSERYLGLH
-777 GLDNRAYEM
+777 GLDNRAYEL
-786 TKVAHRVSALEEQQF
+786 TQVARRVSALEEQRF
-801 LIIHPTADE
+801 LIIHATADE

-820 ITQLIRG
+820 ITHLIKG
-827 KANYSLQIYPDE
+827 KANYSLQIYPD
-839 SHYFHSA
+839 SGHHFHSA
-846 SLKQHLYRSIIN
+846 PLRQHLYRSIIN
-858 FFVECFRIQDKLP
+858 FFVGCFSVQDRVP
-871 TVTAKEDEEDD
+871 TAAAKDEEED

>member
-1 MASLYQR
+1 FPSPTPARKQ
-8 FTGKINT
+8 TGL
-15 SRSFP
+15 P
-20 APPEASHLL
+20 
-29 GGQGPEE
+29 GG
-36 DGGAGAKPLG
+36 
-46 PRAQAAAPRERGCGG
+46 
-61 GAGGRPRFQYQA
+61 
-73 RSDGDEEDELV
+73 ELV

-150 ISDTEF
+150 ISDKEF
-156 IYREQKGTV
+156 IYREQKGSV
-165 RLWNVETNTSTVL
+165 ILRNVETNTSTVL

-189 IKYEISPDREYAL
+189 IRYEISPDREYAL

-209 IYQHSYSGYYVLSK
+209 IYQHSYTGYYVLSK

-240 KLQYAGWGP
+240 ELQYAGWGP

-292 YEEEILKTHIAHW
+292 YEEEILKSYVAHW

-317 INDSRVPLMELPTY
+317 INDSRVPVMELPTY
-331 TGSVYPTV
+331 TGSIYPAV
-339 KPYHYPKAGSENPS
+339 KPYHYPKAGCENPS

-367 LEMMPPD
+367 LEMMPPV
-374 DPRMREYYVTMV
+374 DPRMREYYITMV
-386 KWATSTKVAVTWL
+386 KWATSTKVAVNWL
-399 NRAQNVSILTLC
+399 SRAQNVSILTLC

-418 TKKHEDESEAWL
+418 TKHDRDL
-430 HRQNEEPV
+430 TGGFCPQNEEPL

-444 KFFFIRAIPQGG
+444 TFFFVRAIPQGG
-456 RGKFYHITVSSSQPN
+456 QGKFYHITVSSSQPN

-488 KILAYDE
+488 TILAYDE
-495 KGNKIY
+495 KRSKIA
-501 FLSTEDL
+501 S
-508 PRRRQLYS
+508 
-516 ANTVGNFNR
+516 TVGNFNR
-525 QCLSCDLVENCTYFS
+525 QCLSCDLVENCSYFS
-540 ASFSHSMDF
+540 ASFSPGADF
-549 FLLKCEA
+549 FLLKCEGEFPPPPA
-556 CESGSNEYKQPD
+556 ARLVLNRQ
-568 LINKGPGI
+568 
-576 PMVTVHNTTDKKKI
+576 M
-590 FDLETNEHVK
+590 FDLETNEHVQ
-600 KAINDR
+600 KAVNDR

-611 EYRNIE
+611 EYRKIE
-617 IDDYNLPMQILK
+617 IDDYHLPVQILK

-636 THYPLLL
+636 AHYPLLL
-643 VVDGTPGSQSVSEKF
+643 VVDGTPGSQSVAEKF
-658 EVSWETVMVS
+658 EVTWETVMVS

-689 LHEVRRRLGL
+689 LHESDGSWACRLPERVPDL
-699 LEEKDQMEAV
+699 L
-709 RTMLKEQYIDRTRVA
+709 TRLSA
-724 VFGKDY
+724 ALAQDY

-742 GENQGQTFTCGSAL
+742 GENQGQIFSCGCAL

-786 TKVAHRVSALEEQQF
+786 ARVAPRVSALEGQQL
-801 LIIHPTADE
+801 LIIHATADE

-820 ITQLIRG
+820 ITQLIKG

-839 SHYFHSA
+839 SHYFNSA
-846 SLKQHLYRSIIN
+846 SLQHHLYRSLTN

-871 TVTAKEDEEDD
+871 TVTAKEDEEED

>member
-1 MASLYQR
+1 MNQ
-8 FTGKINT
+8 T
-15 SRSFP
+15 
-20 APPEASHLL
+20 
-29 GGQGPEE
+29 
-36 DGGAGAKPLG
+36 AGASNNIRCPPGKG
-46 PRAQAAAPRERGCGG
+46 HK
-61 GAGGRPRFQYQA
+61 
-73 RSDGDEEDELV
+73 ELV

-140 FKIHDPEAKW
+140 LKLHDPEAKW
-150 ISDTEF
+150 ISDKEF
-156 IYREQKGTV
+156 IYREREGSV
-165 RLWNVETNTSTVL
+165 ILRNVETNESTVL

-189 IKYEISPDREYAL
+189 IRYEISPDKKYAL
-202 FSYNVEP
+202 FSYNVEQ
-209 IYQHSYSGYYVLSK
+209 IYQHSYTGYYVLSK
-223 IPHGDPQ
+223 LPHGDPQ

-331 TGSVYPTV
+331 TGSAYPTV

-374 DPRMREYYVTMV
+374 DPRMREYYITMV

-444 KFFFIRAIPQGG
+444 KFFFVRAIPQGG
-456 RGKFYHITVSSSQPN
+456 RGKFYHITVSSSQVNPAGFY
-471 SSNDN
+471 SCRSRLPGCGRVPG
-476 IQSITSGDWDVT
+476 SGSRH
-488 KILAYDE
+488 LC
-495 KGNKIY
+495 
-501 FLSTEDL
+501 S
-508 PRRRQLYS
+508 RS

-540 ASFSHSMDF
+540 ASFSHSSDF
-549 FLLKCEA
+549 FLLKCE
-556 CESGSNEYKQPD
+556 
-568 LINKGPGI
+568 GPGV
-576 PMVTVHNTTDKKKI
+576 PTVTVHNATDRKKL
-590 FDLETNEHVK
+590 FDLETNEHVQ
-600 KAINDR
+600 KAISDR
-606 QMPKV
+606 QMPKI
-611 EYRNIE
+611 EYRKIE

-636 THYPLLL
+636 AHYPLLL
-643 VVDGTPGSQSVSEKF
+643 VVDGTPGSQSVAEKF
-658 EVSWETVMVS
+658 EVTWETVMVS

-689 LHEVRRRLGL
+689 LHEVRRRLGA
-699 LEEKDQMEAV
+699 LEEKDQVEAV
-709 RTMLKEQYIDRTRVA
+709 RTMLKEPYIDRTRVA

-756 SPITDFK
+756 APITDFK

-801 LIIHPTADE
+801 LLIHATADE

-820 ITQLIRG
+820 ITQLIKG

-846 SLKQHLYRSIIN
+846 ALQQHLYRSIIN
-858 FFVECFRIQDKLP
+858 FFVECFRVQDKLP
-871 TVTAKEDEEDD
+871 AAAAKEDEEED

>member
-1 MASLYQR
+1 MSYNQQ
-8 FTGKINT
+8 TGNK
-15 SRSFP
+15 
-20 APPEASHLL
+20 
-29 GGQGPEE
+29 
-36 DGGAGAKPLG
+36 
-46 PRAQAAAPRERGCGG
+46 
-61 GAGGRPRFQYQA
+61 
-73 RSDGDEEDELV
+73 
-84 GSNPPQRNW
+84 
-93 KGIAIALLVILVIC
+93 
-107 SLIVT
+107 
-112 SVILLTPAEDNSL
+112 
-125 SQKKKVTVEDLFSED
+125 
-140 FKIHDPEAKW
+140 
-150 ISDTEF
+150 EF
-156 IYREQKGTV
+156 IYREQKGDV
-165 RLWNVETNTSTVL
+165 VLRNVETNMSTVL

-189 IKYEISPDREYAL
+189 IRYEISPDKEYAL

-209 IYQHSYSGYYVLSK
+209 IYQHSYTGYYVLSK

-266 HVGKQAIRVVSTG
+266 QVGKQVIRVVSTG

-317 INDSRVPLMELPTY
+317 INDTRVPLMELSTY

-339 KPYHYPKAGSENPS
+339 KPYHYPKAGCENPS

-374 DPRMREYYVTMV
+374 DPRM
-386 KWATSTKVAVTWL
+386 
-399 NRAQNVSILTLC
+399 SIVFQRVRSDVHSDTIG
-411 DATTGVC
+411 AR
-418 TKKHEDESEAWL
+418 KHEDESEAWL

-438 FSKDGR
+438 FSKDSR
-444 KFFFIRAIPQGG
+444 RLFFVRAIPQGG
-456 RGKFYHITVSSSQPN
+456 RGKFYHITMSSSQPN

-495 KGNKIY
+495 KQSKIY

-516 ANTVGNFNR
+516 ASTVEGFNR
-525 QCLSCDLVENCTYFS
+525 QCLSCDLIENCTYFS
-540 ASFSHSMDF
+540 ASFSHNMDF
-549 FLLKCEA
+549 FLLKCE
-556 CESGSNEYKQPD
+556 
-568 LINKGPGI
+568 GPGV
-576 PMVTVHNTTDKKKI
+576 PKVTVHSTIDNKKL
-590 FDLETNEHVK
+590 FDLETNEHVQ

-611 EYRNIE
+611 EYRKLE

-643 VVDGTPGSQSVSEKF
+643 VVDGAPGSQSVAEKF
-658 EVSWETVMVS
+658 EVNWETVMVS

-676 CDGRGSGFQGTKL
+676 CDGRGSGFQGTNL
-689 LHEVRRRLGL
+689 LHEVRKKLGS
-699 LEEKDQMEAV
+699 LEEKDQVEAV
-709 RTMLKEQYIDRTRVA
+709 RTMLKEQYIDKTRVA

-730 GGYLSTYILPAK
+730 GGYLSTYILPVK
-742 GENQGQTFTCGSAL
+742 DEHQGQIFACGSAL

-786 TKVAHRVSALEEQQF
+786 TKVAHRVSALEQQQF
-801 LIIHPTADE
+801 LLIHATADE

-820 ITQLIRG
+820 ITQLIKG

-846 SLKQHLYRSIIN
+846 FLKQHLYRSIIN

-871 TVTAKEDEEDD
+871 TVPTKEDEEED

>member
-20 APPEASHLL
+20 VPPEASRLL
-29 GGQGPEE
+29 GGQGAEE
-36 DGGAGAKPLG
+36 DGGGAGGKTLRG
-46 PRAQAAAPRERGCGG
+46 QAPPAPQDHRGAGGGG
-61 GAGGRPRFQYQA
+61 GAGGRPRFQYQP
-73 RSDGDEEDELV
+73 RSDCEEEDELV

-125 SQKKKVTVEDLFSED
+125 SQKKKVTVEDLFSEE

-150 ISDTEF
+150 ISDKEF
-156 IYREQKGTV
+156 IYREQKGNV
-165 RLWNVETNTSTVL
+165 ILRNVETNISTVL
-178 IEGKKIESLRA
+178 IEGKKI
-189 IKYEISPDREYAL
+189 
-202 FSYNVEP
+202 
-209 IYQHSYSGYYVLSK
+209 IYQHSYTGYYVLSK

-256 IFENNIYYCA
+256 IFENNIYYRA
-266 HVGKQAIRVVSTG
+266 HLGKQAIRVVSTG

-331 TGSVYPTV
+331 TGSIYPTV
-339 KPYHYPKAGSENPS
+339 KPYHYPKAGCENPS

-374 DPRMREYYVTMV
+374 DPRMRDYYITMV
-386 KWATSTKVAVTWL
+386 KWATSTKVAVNWL

-444 KFFFIRAIPQGG
+444 KVFFVRAIPQGG

-495 KGNKIY
+495 TRNKIY

-525 QCLSCDLVENCTYFS
+525 QCLSCDLIENCTYFS
-540 ASFSHSMDF
+540 ASFSHNMDF
-549 FLLKCEA
+549 FLLKCE
-556 CESGSNEYKQPD
+556 
-568 LINKGPGI
+568 GPGV
-576 PMVTVHNTTDKKKI
+576 PMVTVHNTTDKKKM
-590 FDLETNEHVK
+590 FDLETNEHIQ

-611 EYRNIE
+611 EYRKLE

-636 THYPLLL
+636 VHYPLLL
-643 VVDGTPGSQSVSEKF
+643 VVDGTPGSQSVAEKF
-658 EVSWETVMVS
+658 EVNWETVMVS

-689 LHEVRRRLGL
+689 LHEVRRRLGS

-709 RTMLKEQYIDRTRVA
+709 RMMLKEQYIDKTRVA

-730 GGYLSTYILPAK
+730 GGYLSTYILPMK
-742 GENQGQTFTCGSAL
+742 VENQGQIFTCGSAL

-801 LIIHPTADE
+801 LIIHATADE

-820 ITQLIRG
+820 ITQLIKG

-839 SHYFHSA
+839 GHYFHSI

-858 FFVECFRIQDKLP
+858 FFVECFQIQDKLP
-871 TVTAKEDEEDD
+871 TVTVKEDEEED